1 MPQISKYI
9 FAAVN
14 NLKGLSGIVNQG
26 YNTPVFN
33 FN

>member
-26 YNTPVFN
+26 YKTSVFN